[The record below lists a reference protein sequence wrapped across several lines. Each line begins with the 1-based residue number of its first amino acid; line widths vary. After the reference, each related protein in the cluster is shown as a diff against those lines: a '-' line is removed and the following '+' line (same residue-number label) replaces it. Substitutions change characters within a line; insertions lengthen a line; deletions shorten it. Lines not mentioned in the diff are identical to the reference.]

1 VSTDRRNVVLAA
13 ATAGNFGQFGA
24 RVVLSPF
31 VLAIA
36 VDFGVTKGG
45 VGTGLT
51 LMWATVALAQF
62 PSGVLADRYGERRV
76 MVTALGLTAVGS
88 GLVAA
93 APAFPT
99 FVLAAGALGV
109 GAGLYFPVG
118 TALLARR
125 FENRGRALGIH
136 SAGGPLAG
144 LAVPVV
150 ATAVAARY
158 DWRAGILTGGALAAV
173 ACCLVLVGVEPTPPT
188 RPDAS
193 VRKRL
198 HPRSALALLRRPAVA
213 YTTVVATL
221 GMYTFQAFSSF
232 FPTFLREYH
241 RFGESEASLVF
252 GVAFFLVAVGLPV
265 VGNAADRFG
274 NDVAL
279 VVTFLGTAT
288 GFAILLLAP
297 TRAVVYV
304 GAAVVGLALT
314 WGGPLQSRFMSQFPA
329 ADRASGFGVV
339 RTVFVLLGSV
349 SNVATGALAT
359 HVGWKA
365 AYGVVVALLLLAAAL
380 VARNRH
386 AQKE

>member
-1 VSTDRRNVVLAA
+1 MSTDRRTVVLAA

-24 RVVLSPF
+24 RVVLSPLI
-31 VLAIA
+31 LAIA
-36 VDFGVTKGG
+36 LDFQVTKGG

-62 PSGVLADRYGERRV
+62 PSGVLADRYGERPV
-76 MVTALGLTAVGS
+76 MVAALGLTALGS

-93 APAFPT
+93 APTFPT
-99 FVLAAGALGV
+99 FVLAAGALGT

-118 TALLARR
+118 TALLARH

-144 LAVPVV
+144 LALPVA
-150 ATAVAARY
+150 ATAIAARY
-158 DWRAGILTGGALAAV
+158 GWRAGVITGGTLAAV
-173 ACCLVLVGVEPTPPT
+173 ACGLVLVGVEPTPPA

-193 VRKRL
+193 VREHL
-198 HPRSALALLRRPAVA
+198 HPRRALELLRQPAVA

-221 GMYTFQAFSSF
+221 GMYTFQAFTSF

-241 RFGESEASLVF
+241 GLGESEASLVF
-252 GVAFFLVAVGLPV
+252 GVAFFLVAVGLPI

-274 NDVAL
+274 NDAGL
-279 VVTFLGTAT
+279 VGTFLGTAV

-297 TRAVVYV
+297 TRALVYV

-339 RTVFVLLGSV
+339 RTVFVFLGSV
-349 SNVATGALAT
+349 SNVVTGVLAAR
-359 HVGWKA
+359 VGWGA

-380 VARNRH
+380 VVRNRN
-386 AQKE
+386 AQNE

>member
-1 VSTDRRNVVLAA
+1 VSTDRRTVVLAA

-24 RVVLSPF
+24 RVVLSPLI
-31 VLAIA
+31 LAIA
-36 VDFGVTKGG
+36 LDFQVTKGG

-62 PSGVLADRYGERRV
+62 PSGVLADRYGERPV
-76 MVTALGLTAVGS
+76 MVAALGLTALGS

-93 APAFPT
+93 APTFPT
-99 FVLAAGALGV
+99 FVLAAGALGT

-118 TALLARR
+118 TALLARH

-144 LAVPVV
+144 LALPVA
-150 ATAVAARY
+150 ATAIAARY
-158 DWRAGILTGGALAAV
+158 GWRAGVITGGTLAAV
-173 ACCLVLVGVEPTPPT
+173 ACGLVLVGVEPTPPA

-193 VRKRL
+193 VREHL
-198 HPRSALALLRRPAVA
+198 HPRRALELLRQPAVA

-221 GMYTFQAFSSF
+221 GMYTFQAFTSF

-241 RFGESEASLVF
+241 GLGESEASLVF
-252 GVAFFLVAVGLPV
+252 GVAFFLVAVGLPI

-274 NDVAL
+274 NDAGL
-279 VVTFLGTAT
+279 VGTFLGTAV

-297 TRAVVYV
+297 TRALVYV

-339 RTVFVLLGSV
+339 RTVFVFLGSV
-349 SNVATGALAT
+349 SNVVTGVLAAR
-359 HVGWKA
+359 VGWGA

-380 VARNRH
+380 VVRNRN
-386 AQKE
+386 AQNE